1 MRLAKELIYEQR
13 AWTPRTDL
21 SGQARVA
28 RAEPRPSARDP
39 NPLFRID
46 KVELEIA
53 VRITKESG
61 GQIKLSVLDFGFEGG
76 KSVTREQGHV
86 VKLSLTPLKDVV
98 KGGEALAGQP
108 E

>member
-1 MRLAKELIYEQR
+1 MSDELGLQELIYQVKRELLAPNPAQ
-13 AWTPRTDL
+13 
-21 SGQARVA
+21 
-28 RAEPRPSARDP
+28 SARDP

-53 VRITKESG
+53 VRITKEDG

-98 KGGEALAGQP
+98 KGGGVLAGP
-108 E
+108 SE